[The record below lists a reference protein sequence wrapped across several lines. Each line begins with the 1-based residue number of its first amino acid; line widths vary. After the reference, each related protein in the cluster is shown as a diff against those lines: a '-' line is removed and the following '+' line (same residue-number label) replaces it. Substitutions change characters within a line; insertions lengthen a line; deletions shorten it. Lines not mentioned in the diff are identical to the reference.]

1 MASNLSIEAI
11 PVKWDQWNCDGLDVE
26 IGHSGPKLSVSF
38 SMSTIAAKT
47 ANASLSLLTDLYQ
60 LTMACAYWKSG
71 TADKMAAFHLSFRKP
86 PFDSG
91 FTIGCG
97 LASAIEFLRDL
108 RFEPSDLAY
117 LATVVGRDN

>member
-1 MASNLSIEAI
+1 MWSKIERI
-11 PVKWDQWNCDGLDVE
+11 
-26 IGHSGPKLSVSF
+26 I

-71 TADKMAAFHLSFRKP
+71 TADKMAAFHFSFRKP

-91 FTIGCG
+91 FTIACG
-97 LASAIEFLRDL
+97 LSAAACSSPPCSCSVRSSLGRT
-108 RFEPSDLAY
+108 PSIHSS
-117 LATVVGRDN
+117 R